1 MRTTNLLRSQAEK
14 IGFKRAK
21 SGAPPGTMVYTGRKE
36 MDQTHVHL
44 TQYGPAQDRF
54 EHQMAEDAIPD
65 VHETFGTTWYDVRG
79 LHDVEL
85 IETLGKRY
93 DIHPL
98 ALEDIVDVL
107 ARPKMEAYK
116 DGVLFQL
123 KAFAF
128 DEEKRQL
135 SVEQVSIYLYEN
147 TVLTFQEDAGDLFA
161 SVRKRLETKSGR
173 IRSRSAD
180 YLAYALVDNVTDR
193 YFNVLDKIEET
204 LDALEDGILKR
215 PEVKTKGKI
224 HDLKLS
230 LLTMR
235 KSISPL
241 REMVGS
247 FGDSDHKLITE
258 DTQLFVRD
266 LKDHVIQ
273 VNDLIETYR
282 DVTNGLYDLYVSE
295 ISFRT
300 NSVVQTLTI
309 VSTIFMPLS
318 FLAGIYGMNFEY
330 IPELHARRGYFI
342 LLGVMVTIVV
352 VMLFWFRRRGWLQSG
367 DA

>member
-1 MRTTNLLRSQAEK
+1 
-14 IGFKRAK
+14 
-21 SGAPPGTMVYTGRKE
+21 MVYTGRKE
-36 MDQTHVHL
+36 MEEVHVHL
-44 TQYGPAQDRF
+44 TQFGAQ
-54 EHQMAEDAIPD
+54 QEDYS
-65 VHETFGTTWYDVRG
+65 HEMTVDQLPVVRPTDGVTWYDVRG
-79 LHDVEL
+79 LHNVNL
-85 IETLGKRY
+85 IEELGQRY
-93 DIHPL
+93 AVHPL
-98 ALEDIVDVL
+98 ALEDIVDVMT
-107 ARPKMEAYK
+107 RPKMEAYPE
-116 DGVLFQL
+116 GILLQL

-128 DEEKRQL
+128 DETTRQL
-135 SVEQVSIYLYEN
+135 SVEQVSIYLHDR
-147 TVLTFQEDAGDLFA
+147 TVLSFQEDAGDLLA

-173 IRSRSAD
+173 IRTRPAD
-180 YLAYALVDNVTDR
+180 YLAYALVDNIVDR
-193 YFNVLDKIEET
+193 YFTVLDKVEAA
-204 LDALEDGILKR
+204 LDELENQILKR
-215 PEVKTKGKI
+215 PEVKTKSEI

-241 REMVGS
+241 REMVS
-247 FGDSDHKLITE
+247 TFGDSEHHLISE

-273 VNDLIETYR
+273 VTDLVETYR

-295 ISFRT
+295 ITFRT

-330 IPELHARRGYFI
+330 IPELKNPNGYFI
-342 LLGVMVTIVV
+342 LLGVMFTIVV
-352 VMLFWFRRRGWLQSG
+352 LMFGWFWRRGWLNGG